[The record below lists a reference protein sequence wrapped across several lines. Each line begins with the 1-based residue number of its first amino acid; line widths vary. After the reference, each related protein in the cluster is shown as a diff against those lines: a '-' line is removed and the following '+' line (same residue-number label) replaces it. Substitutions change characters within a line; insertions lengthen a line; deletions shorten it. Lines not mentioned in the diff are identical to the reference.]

1 MYKCYRIPQRIT
13 FERSYDFSILQYCP
27 KETPTQV
34 FPCEYNEIFKNT
46 YFEEYLQII
55 VSELAI
61 CSVLFIHSYLYLS
74 SKNSYWEPN
83 VQSLTLYALTSQNC
97 QTHLNSSSADEF
109 FGVLD
114 YFVGLALNWL
124 KQLIHHENV
133 PDGQLIQGF
142 WCNDMGIP
150 KESLRQRLVLPHLL
164 ARSTCDR

>member
-1 MYKCYRIPQRIT
+1 MYKCYKIPQRIT
-13 FERSYDFSILQYCP
+13 FERSYHFSILQYCP

-74 SKNSYWEPN
+74 IKNWYWEPN

-124 KQLIHHENV
+124 KTINSSWKCSRWTTYTRLLMQWHWN
-133 PDGQLIQGF
+133 
-142 WCNDMGIP
+142 P
-150 KESLRQRLVLPHLL
+150 KRISETK
-164 ARSTCDR
+164 TCFATSFTCT